1 MQVRSV
7 ECVDLNGIHNTQ
19 CDPNARPDSIQ
30 SCDVGIPCT
39 NEVLTTEID
48 MRSPSSEKPM
58 EINDDDDDDDVTR
71 EVDMQ
76 EDEVSDTGRGENL
89 SKVEVKKS
97 SNTEDSEDEE
107 EEDDLEMQGDDPID
121 RNRNI
126 PLNYQYRITR
136 ADRLFD
142 PNPNP
147 VPNEPTWVS
156 HYEINSFIAFMS
168 SMLI

>member
-19 CDPNARPDSIQ
+19 CDPTARPDSIQ

-58 EINDDDDDDDVTR
+58 GISDGGDDDDDDEDDVTR
-71 EVDMQ
+71 EVEIQ
-76 EDEVSDTGRGENL
+76 EDEVGGDDGGENL
-89 SKVEVKKS
+89 SKIEVKKS
-97 SNTEDSEDEE
+97 SNTEDSED
-107 EEDDLEMQGDDPID
+107 EDDLEMQGDDPID

-142 PNPNP
+142 PNSNP
-147 VPNEPTWVS
+147 VPNEPT
-156 HYEINSFIAFMS
+156 
-168 SMLI
+168 

>member
-58 EINDDDDDDDVTR
+58 EINEDDDDEDDVTR
-71 EVDMQ
+71 EVETQ
-76 EDEVSDTGRGENL
+76 EYEVSEDVGGGENL

-107 EEDDLEMQGDDPID
+107 DDDEMQGDDPID

-147 VPNEPTWVS
+147 VPNEPT
-156 HYEINSFIAFMS
+156 
-168 SMLI
+168 